1 MHSSIIRIGVLAGLL
16 LYKNV
21 IGFAPVS
28 YSPNHGMTVGQSQT
42 GLNAIDFRQR
52 VGSEV
57 QSIIS
62 SVQSVVSSP
71 SDENESIAESNDMK
85 EARKALERSLLMSQT
100 SRDESKLLADSIE
113 ASNDNGWSY
122 ATFAKEYPNANN
134 LAIASVKTACADLV
148 AQVAVSHTPLSEID
162 WARTLLFFAF
172 GFSYMGAFQYWY
184 QVNVFKKFF
193 DVDKFTS
200 QSWEAKFKDKEG
212 LISLGAQTI
221 VDMAVSTMVYLPTFY
236 MFQAAVFS
244 GSSDPS
250 VWFSQAFDSL
260 NNNFSKDEF
269 DLIRIWGPADL
280 VCFSVPLYLRLPSRH
295 AVSFLYIT
303 YFSFLRCS

>member
-1 MHSSIIRIGVLAGLL
+1 MRSATRITLIVGLL
-16 LYKNV
+16 LCSNAV
-21 IGFAPVS
+21 GFAPVS
-28 YSPNHGMTVGQSQT
+28 RSIQLTSELSQSR
-42 GLNAIDFRQR
+42 LNAIDFRQR
-52 VGSEV
+52 VGSG
-57 QSIIS
+57 
-62 SVQSVVSSP
+62 VQSVLSDVQSLIPSPLNQTFVS
-71 SDENESIAESNDMK
+71 DDID
-85 EARKALERSLLMSQT
+85 EARNALERTFIASQQST
-100 SRDESKLLADSIE
+100 VKTALVVDEE
-113 ASNDNGWSY
+113 ATNDGWSY
-122 ATFAKEYPNANN
+122 GKFAKEYPNANN

-148 AQVAVSHTPLSEID
+148 AQVAVAHTPISEID

-200 QSWEAKFKDKEG
+200 QSWSEKAKDKDG
-212 LISLGAQTI
+212 LVSLAAQTF
-221 VDMAVSTMVYLPTFY
+221 VDMTVSTIVYLPTFY

-244 GSSDPS
+244 GSTDPS
-250 VWFSQAFDSL
+250 VWLSQAFDSL
-260 NNNFSKDEF
+260 NNNFSKDEI

>member
-1 MHSSIIRIGVLAGLL
+1 MHSSVIRIGVLAGLL

-21 IGFAPVS
+21 IGFVPVS
-28 YSPNHGMTVGQSQT
+28 YSPNYGMSVGQSQT
-42 GLNAIDFRQR
+42 SLNVIDFKQR

-57 QSIIS
+57 QSMIS
-62 SVQSVVSSP
+62 SVQSVVSS
-71 SDENESIAESNDMK
+71 SSNENESIAESSEIE
-85 EARKALERSLLMSQT
+85 EARTALERSLLLSQSST
-100 SRDESKLLADSIE
+100 DESKLVVNSVE
-113 ASNDNGWSY
+113 TSNDIGWSY
-122 ATFAKEYPNANN
+122 ARFAKEYPNANN

-148 AQVAVSHTPLSEID
+148 AQVAVAHTPFSEID

-200 QSWEAKFKDKEG
+200 QSWEAKFKDKDG

-221 VDMAVSTMVYLPTFY
+221 VDMAVSTLVYLPTFY

-250 VWFSQAFDSL
+250 VWFSQAFDSIH
-260 NNNFSKDEF
+260 NNFSKDEF

>member
-1 MHSSIIRIGVLAGLL
+1 MHSSVIRIGVLAGLL

-21 IGFAPVS
+21 IGFVPVS
-28 YSPNHGMTVGQSQT
+28 YSPNYGMSVGQSQT
-42 GLNAIDFRQR
+42 SLNVIDFKQR

-57 QSIIS
+57 QSMIS
-62 SVQSVVSSP
+62 SVQSVVSS
-71 SDENESIAESNDMK
+71 SSNENESIAESSEIE
-85 EARKALERSLLMSQT
+85 EARTALERSLLLSQSST
-100 SRDESKLLADSIE
+100 DESKLVVNSVE
-113 ASNDNGWSY
+113 TSNDIGWSY
-122 ATFAKEYPNANN
+122 ARFAKEYPNANN

-200 QSWEAKFKDKEG
+200 QSWEAKFKDKDG

-221 VDMAVSTMVYLPTFY
+221 VDMAVSTLVYLPTFY

-250 VWFSQAFDSL
+250 VWFSQAFDSIH
-260 NNNFSKDEF
+260 NNFSKDEF